1 MKLITK
7 IEEKKFN
14 TEIELLQYSKQLENH
29 SLRDV
34 IEESLLTKNS
44 LGGKGGLGQI
54 IEKVF
59 FGYALNSKQEAD
71 FKDLGRELKVA
82 PLKEIKKVKD
92 SNDIRQRLG
101 LSAKERIVIT
111 IINYL
116 TIINE
121 DWSSATLREKIRLIV
136 MFYLHNAQVDKLDYI
151 FKLVELWEPSE
162 KDIKIIKNDWEK
174 IVSKIKVGEA
184 HNLSEGDTLYLGA
197 CTKGNTA
204 ESSLREQPFNTQKAQ
219 QRAFCFKNSYVNS
232 IISEILLKKEGI
244 KEKHINLLS
253 EIDNTLEDS
262 LNRILSIYKGNTVKE
277 ICNKLD
283 IPVNLKS
290 KQFYYTVI
298 NRMLGG
304 TGDSSIS
311 ELEKAG
317 IKPKIFR
324 IDKNNKMPESISF
337 PTFDFIELSN
347 ETWDESSLK
356 EMFESTKFLFIIFKM
371 NCKNDE
377 FKNLDDE
384 IKLESISLEK
394 VVLWNMPLEVIEKDV
409 KKTWEKTKEVIL
421 QGVPRKIVG
430 SKVYNDFPSSVK
442 EYNVV
447 HVRPHARNR
456 DDTFPLPNGDSFT
469 KQCFWLSREY
479 IEKVI
484 NKNS

>member
-14 TEIELLQYSKQLENH
+14 TETELLLYSRQLENH
-29 SLRDV
+29 SLRDI
-34 IEESLLTKNS
+34 IEESLLTNNT

-54 IEKVF
+54 VEKVF

-71 FKDLGRELKVA
+71 FKYLGRELKVA
-82 PLKEIKKVKD
+82 PLKEIKKSKD
-92 SNDIRQRLG
+92 SIDIRQRLG

-116 TIINE
+116 TIVNE
-121 DWSSATLREKIRLIV
+121 NWNTATLKDKIRLIV

-151 FKLVELWEPSE
+151 FKFIELWEPSE
-162 KDIKIIKNDWEK
+162 EDIKIIKNDWEK
-174 IVSKIKVGEA
+174 IVNKVKLGEA

-197 CTKGNTA
+197 CTKGSTA
-204 ESSLREQPFNTQKAQ
+204 ESSLRDQPFSTLKAP

-232 IISEILLKKEGI
+232 IISEILLKREGI

-253 EIDNTLEDS
+253 EMDNTLEDS

-277 ICNKLD
+277 ICNKLN
-283 IPVNLKS
+283 IPINLKS

-298 NRMLGG
+298 NKMLGG

-337 PTFDFIELSN
+337 PIFDFIELSK
-347 ETWDESSLK
+347 ETWEDSDLK
-356 EMFESTKFLFIIFKM
+356 EMFETTKFLFVIFKM

-377 FKNLDDE
+377 FKELEDE
-384 IKLESISLEK
+384 IKIESISLEK
-394 VVLWNMPLEVIEKDV
+394 VILWNMPLEVIEKDV

-421 QGVPRKIVG
+421 QGVPRRSLG
-430 SKVYNDFPSSVK
+430 SKIYNDFPSSTK
-442 EYNVV
+442 EYDVV

-456 DDTFPLPNGDSFT
+456 ADTLPLPNGESFT
-469 KQCFWLSREY
+469 KQCFWLSKEY
-479 IEKVI
+479 IEKII
-484 NKNS
+484 NQ

>member
-1 MKLITK
+1 MKLIAE

-14 TEIELLQYSKQLENH
+14 TKTELLLYSRQLENH
-29 SLRDV
+29 SLRDI
-34 IEESLLTKNS
+34 IEESLLTNNT

-54 IEKVF
+54 VEKVF

-71 FKDLGRELKVA
+71 FKYLGRELKVA
-82 PLKEIKKVKD
+82 PLKEIKKSKD
-92 SNDIRQRLG
+92 SIDIRQRLG

-116 TIINE
+116 TIVNE
-121 DWSSATLREKIRLIV
+121 NWNTATLKDKIRLIV

-151 FKLVELWEPSE
+151 FKFIELWEPSE
-162 KDIKIIKNDWEK
+162 EDIKIIKNDWEK
-174 IVSKIKVGEA
+174 IVNKVKLGEA

-197 CTKGNTA
+197 CTKGSTA
-204 ESSLREQPFNTQKAQ
+204 ESSLRDQPFSTLKAP

-232 IISEILLKKEGI
+232 IISEILLKREGI

-253 EIDNTLEDS
+253 EMDNTLEDS

-277 ICNKLD
+277 ICNKLN
-283 IPVNLKS
+283 IPINLKS

-298 NRMLGG
+298 NKMLGG

-337 PTFDFIELSN
+337 PTFDFIELSK
-347 ETWDESSLK
+347 ETWEDSDLK
-356 EMFESTKFLFIIFKM
+356 EMFETTKFLFVIFKM
-371 NCKNDE
+371 NCKNDK
-377 FKNLDDE
+377 FKELEDE
-384 IKLESISLEK
+384 IKIESISLEK
-394 VVLWNMPLEVIEKDV
+394 VILWNMPLEVIEKDV

-421 QGVPRKIVG
+421 QGVPRRSSG
-430 SKVYNDFPSSVK
+430 SKIYNDFPSSTK
-442 EYNVV
+442 EYDVV

-456 DDTFPLPNGDSFT
+456 ADALPLPNGESFT
-469 KQCFWLSREY
+469 KQCFWLSKEY
-479 IEKVI
+479 IEKII
-484 NKNS
+484 NQ